1 MAKKTTTNG
10 GAPHKGAATIKQ
22 DNAALIKESV
32 ELLLKD
38 AKEQGEN
45 TKVYLDSFALG
56 NAHDERTL
64 NGIKWFTRI
73 FEGLTQVAKNLADL
87 TTDEQ
92 KEAFDHELVEAF
104 TEFRQKCLIMN
115 NEAIRCLADLKV
127 DALACYACFG
137 DYRVA
142 KCKNY
147 DKVEAH
153 YLKLFKAQTELFDLF
168 YEKFMDGK
176 Y

>member
-10 GAPHKGAATIKQ
+10 GALHQGAADIKQ
-22 DNAALIKESV
+22 TNAALIKETVS
-32 ELLLKD
+32 LLLRETKEYDGSFD
-38 AKEQGEN
+38 AF
-45 TKVYLDSFALG
+45 LDSFALG
-56 NAHDERTL
+56 NAHERRTL
-64 NGIKWFTRI
+64 NGIKWLTRI
-73 FEGLTQVAKNLADL
+73 LEGLTQVVKNLDEL

-92 KEAFDHELVEAF
+92 KETFDHELVEAF
-104 TEFRQKCLIMN
+104 TEFRQKCIIMN

-127 DALACYACFG
+127 DALASYACFG

-153 YLKLFKAQTELFDLF
+153 YLKMFKAQTELFNLF
-168 YEKFMDGK
+168 YEKFMEGK

>member
-1 MAKKTTTNG
+1 MAKESTTNG
-10 GAPHKGAATIKQ
+10 GAPYQGAATIKQ
-22 DNAALIKESV
+22 DNAVLIKDTVKYILNETK
-32 ELLLKD
+32 EL
-38 AKEQGEN
+38 GEN

-73 FEGLTQVAKNLADL
+73 FEGLTSVVKNLDEL

-92 KEAFDHELVEAF
+92 KETFDHELVEAF
-104 TEFRQKCLIMN
+104 TEFRQKCIIMN

-127 DALACYACFG
+127 DALGCYACFG

-147 DKVEAH
+147 EKVEAH
-153 YLKLFKAQTELFDLF
+153 YLKLFKAQTELFNLF
-168 YEKFMDGK
+168 YEKFMEGK